1 MHLCAGVLIA
11 SSGPNGCVCVNFSQ
25 KVPSLSDIHY
35 LCMSVFVC
43 TRLMVGLILMHFHI
57 NMFFRIL
64 MGVLLEQ
71 LE

>member
-1 MHLCAGVLIA
+1 MVAFAIT
-11 SSGPNGCVCVNFSQ
+11 CVNFSQ
-25 KVPSLSDIHY
+25 KVPCLSDIHY
-35 LCMSVFVC
+35 LCTSVFVC

-57 NMFFRIL
+57 NLFFRIL